1 MARSLGLG
9 YLIFAGLVGTTAG
22 LFIFAPDVP
31 RGWFAAPKAPSDEGA
46 APILPGDMQVSL
58 ESKDHEAALQT
69 KVRISA
75 PKKAMAA
82 PVIAAPVI
90 AAPVPTEAPKKP
102 NADAQAQ
109 ALLAEVEKQYRS
121 YQWNLAVSG
130 ARKIADLN
138 VSPALRQRAAA
149 IAAYGLPVGQLFGK
163 LNDRDELSR
172 GFDTNPS
179 LVTLSGGREVT
190 YAVPIQ
196 GADKDSPVVDKDPL
210 GYIAAQRKTG
220 KVNFLVKG
228 SKGYIATE
236 LPDAA
241 IGTVKAVDQAAVRA
255 DKLAQLEKFRKTIT
269 GTTARDPMV
278 WYDLGRFAY
287 QNRLDQYVVDALHQA
302 VLLDKN
308 LAASVREDRAGVL
321 YANLIS
327 HIRNENKTQAAVY
340 MDIIDRKYKDTE
352 QGRQARLHYDGKT
365 SELLAA
371 AKETQRKADEEEAR
385 RLADMKKRAEE
396 GDVAAKAAIVEE
408 APEEPV
414 VASIT
419 GSVDEGKAEQLYEQG
434 AKLCW
439 DAIDKGNTP
448 ERDRLYGEAIKVLSQ
463 AVPLLAKLAEKEK
476 DPSKREALEFKLIEA
491 NKMKFGAIK
500 MRRPGH

>member
-1 MARSLGLG
+1 MARPLGLG
-9 YLIFAGLVGTTAG
+9 YLIFAGLIGTTAG
-22 LFIFAPDVP
+22 LFIFAPEVP
-31 RGWFAAPKAPSDEGA
+31 RGWFAAPKAPTDEGA
-46 APILPGDMQVSL
+46 APILPGDMQVSM

-69 KVRISA
+69 TVRIA
-75 PKKAMAA
+75 PPTKKVVAA
-82 PVIAAPVI
+82 PVIAAPVQ
-90 AAPVPTEAPKKP
+90 TEAPKRP
-102 NADAQAQ
+102 NEDVQAK
-109 ALLAEVEKQYRS
+109 ALLAEVEKQYRG
-121 YQWNLAVSG
+121 YQWNVAVSG
-130 ARKIADLN
+130 ARRILDMN
-138 VSPALRQRAAA
+138 VSPAIRQRAAD
-149 IAAYGLPVGQLFGK
+149 IANYGLPVGQLFGK

-196 GADKDSPVVDKDPL
+196 GSDKDSPVVDKDPL

-220 KVNFLVKG
+220 RVNFLVKG

-269 GTTARDPMV
+269 GTTARDPQA

-308 LAASVREDRAGVL
+308 LAASVREDRAAVL

-327 HIRNENKTQAAVY
+327 HMRNENKTQAAVY
-340 MDIIDRKYKDTE
+340 MGIIERKYKDTE
-352 QGRQARLHYDGKT
+352 QGRQARLYYDGKT
-365 SELLAA
+365 TELLAA
-371 AKETQRKADEEEAR
+371 AKESERKADAEEAR
-385 RLADMKKRAEE
+385 RLADLKQRAEV

-408 APEEPV
+408 VPEEPV
-414 VASIT
+414 VAT
-419 GSVDEGKAEQLYEQG
+419 VTGKADETTAQKLYEQG
-434 AKLCW
+434 AKLCS
-439 DAIDKGNTP
+439 DAIDKGNTS

-463 AVPLLAKLAEKEK
+463 AVPLLAKLAEQEK
-476 DPSKREALEFKLIEA
+476 DPTKREALEFKLIEA
-491 NKMKFGAIK
+491 SKMKFGAVK